1 MKTEETQTQGVVG
14 SEPEF
19 AAESQQATTA
29 SLRKIEAN
37 RRNAQHSTGP
47 KTVEGKARSSQN
59 AITHGIFFNQLV
71 NGASPETVAELET
84 LAADLRAYYQP
95 LGRLEEML
103 VEKIVVENAR
113 YARILGF
120 EQQELSR
127 RLAFFGP
134 AVDRVGRYTTS
145 TNRALFRA
153 IEELDR
159 VQAARKARDG
169 CAPSAV
175 RESVGPAAKVAE
187 EQQASHG
194 SDTATDR
201 R

>member
-1 MKTEETQTQGVVG
+1 MKTEEIQTEEIQTKGAVG
-14 SEPEF
+14 SEPEL
-19 AAESQQATTA
+19 ASDTQPATSA
-29 SLRKIEAN
+29 SPRKIEAN

-47 KTVEGKARSSQN
+47 KTAEGKAKSSLN
-59 AITHGIFFNQLV
+59 AITHGIFFKQLV
-71 NGASPETVAELET
+71 NGASPDTVTELET
-84 LAADLRAYYQP
+84 LAADLRAHFQP

-113 YARILGF
+113 YARILGL

-159 VQAARKARDG
+159 VQAARKARHNS
-169 CAPSAV
+169 APLAV
-175 RESVGPAAKVAE
+175 SESESVVPAAEVGE
-187 EQQASHG
+187 E
-194 SDTATDR
+194 
-201 R
+201 

>member
-1 MKTEETQTQGVVG
+1 METEQTQTEGALG
-14 SEPEF
+14 SEREL
-19 AAESQQATTA
+19 AADGQPSTST
-29 SLRKIEAN
+29 SPRKIEAN
-37 RRNAQHSTGP
+37 RRNAQLSTGP
-47 KTVEGKARSSQN
+47 KTAEGKAKSSQN
-59 AITHGIFFNQLV
+59 AIKHGIFFKQLV

-84 LAADLRAYYQP
+84 LAADMREYYQP
-95 LGRLEEML
+95 IGRLEEML

-120 EQQELSR
+120 EQEELSR
-127 RLAFFGP
+127 RYAFFGA

-169 CAPSAV
+169 SVPSAV
-175 RESVGPAAKVAE
+175 PESVVPAANVAE
-187 EQQASHG
+187 EQ
-194 SDTATDR
+194 
-201 R
+201 